1 MLITYGAGIG
11 GTNRERARKYIPT
24 VPTEVLSKLNLD
36 GGEGEGLG
44 RKMSSGTVGTTAQG
58 WRNGGGY

>member
-1 MLITYGAGIG
+1 MSYGAGIG

-36 GGEGEGLG
+36 GDGGDMQ
-44 RKMSSGTVGTTAQG
+44 RKMSGGTVGTTAQG
-58 WRNGGGY
+58 WRNGGVY